1 MRAMI
6 FAAGLGTRL
15 RPLTDHRPKALV
27 EVGGISLLEINI
39 RRLIKLG
46 VTDIIIN
53 VHHFADQIETFI
65 AEKKAFGINIAFSD
79 EREKLLDTGG
89 GLKKAAWFFEK
100 YKEPFLVCNADVLSN
115 IDLQSL
121 INYHVNQKV
130 IATYAVQRRET
141 SRYMLHDANM
151 QLYGWA
157 NIKSGDIKISRQ
169 ARQQALKMY
178 AFSTY
183 QVLNPKIFK
192 LMPEEEVFSMI
203 DLYLKVARKQ
213 PVLGWLHE
221 NDIWIDVGKPQAIE
235 MAAGLLNQLIN
246 T

>member
-15 RPLTDHRPKALV
+15 RPLTDHCPKALV
-27 EVGGISLLEINI
+27 TVGGISLLEINI
-39 RRLIKLG
+39 RRLIKFG

-53 VHHFADQIETFI
+53 VHHFADQIEAFI
-65 AEKKAFGINIAFSD
+65 AEKKAFGIHISFSD

-100 YKEPFLVCNADVLSN
+100 YKEPFLVCNADVLST
-115 IDLQSL
+115 IDLQVL
-121 INYHVNQKV
+121 MNYHLNQKA

-141 SRYMLHDANM
+141 SRYMLHDAKM

-157 NIKSGDIKISRQ
+157 NVKTGDIKISRM
-169 ARQQALKMY
+169 ARQMELKMY
-178 AFSTY
+178 SFSTY

-192 LMPEEEVFSMI
+192 YMPDKEVFSMI
-203 DLYLKVARKQ
+203 DFYLDVARKQ

-221 NDIWIDVGKPQAIE
+221 NDVWIDVGKPQAIE
-235 MAAGLLNQLIN
+235 MAAQILNQLV
-246 T
+246 

>member
-15 RPLTDHRPKALV
+15 RPLTEHRPKALV

-39 RRLIKLG
+39 RRLIKFG

-53 VHHFADQIETFI
+53 VHHFAEQIEAFI
-65 AEKKAFGINIAFSD
+65 ATKKSFGINIEFSD

-100 YKEPFLVCNADVLSN
+100 YKEPFFVCNADVLST
-115 IDLQSL
+115 IDLQML
-121 INYHVNQKV
+121 MNYHLSQKA
-130 IATYAVQRRET
+130 IATYAVRQRET
-141 SRYMLHDANM
+141 SRYMLHDAQM

-157 NIKSGDIKISRQ
+157 NVKTGDIKISRTAKQ
-169 ARQQALKMY
+169 LQLKMY

-183 QVLNPKIFK
+183 QVLEPKIFK
-192 LMPEEEVFSMI
+192 YMPDADVFSMI
-203 DLYLKVARKQ
+203 DLYLEVARKQ
-213 PVLGWLHE
+213 TVLGWLHE
-221 NDIWIDVGKPQAIE
+221 NDVWIDVGKPQAIE
-235 MAAGLLNQLIN
+235 MAALFLNQLV
-246 T
+246 

>member
-15 RPLTDHRPKALV
+15 HPLTEHCPKALV

-39 RRLIKLG
+39 RRLIKFG

-53 VHHFADQIETFI
+53 VHHFAEQIEAFI
-65 AEKKAFGINIAFSD
+65 AAQKSFGINISLSD

-100 YKEPFLVCNADVLSN
+100 FKEPFFVCNADVLST
-115 IDLQSL
+115 IDLQML
-121 INYHVNQKV
+121 MNYHLSQKA
-130 IATYAVQRRET
+130 IATYAVRQRET
-141 SRYMLHDANM
+141 SRYMLHDAEM

-157 NIKSGDIKISRQ
+157 NVKTGDLKISRK
-169 ARQQALKMY
+169 AQQLQLKMY

-183 QVLNPKIFK
+183 QVLEPKIFK
-192 LMPEEEVFSMI
+192 YMPNNDVFSMI
-203 DLYLKVARKQ
+203 DLYLEVARKQ
-213 PVLGWLHE
+213 TVLGWLHE
-221 NDIWIDVGKPQAIE
+221 KDVWIDVGKPQAIE
-235 MAAGLLNQLIN
+235 IAAQYLNQLI
-246 T
+246 